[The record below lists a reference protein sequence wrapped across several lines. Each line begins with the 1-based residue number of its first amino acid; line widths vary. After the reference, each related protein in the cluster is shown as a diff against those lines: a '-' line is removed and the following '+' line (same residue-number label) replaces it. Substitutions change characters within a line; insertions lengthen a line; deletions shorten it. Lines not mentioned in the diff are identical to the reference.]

1 MAHVG
6 VLGAS
11 GYVGSHLV
19 PALVDAGHSVRA
31 MARHRDV
38 LAARGW
44 AGVEVTRADA
54 MDLET
59 LHEAFA
65 GLDVVY
71 HLVHSM
77 GSGGDFA
84 SRDRQIA
91 DNVAAAAAQA
101 GVQRIIYLGGL
112 QPGGSASEHLSSRRE
127 TGERLRQGSVPVT
140 ELRAGIIVGAG
151 SAAFEVIRDLT
162 YHLPVMLTPRWV
174 RSTSQP
180 IALDDVVSYLVRV
193 LDVEETAGRIYD
205 VAGPEVIEYGDL
217 LRQFGEIVGRHPKL
231 IPLPVLSPR
240 LSSYWLDLVTAVPA
254 SVARPLID
262 GLKHDLLADDDE
274 IRLLIPLPLLT
285 YREAVAAALEQERE
299 ERVPARWSEGV
310 LAFRDD
316 RADVA
321 YYSRGAT
328 AEVET
333 DASPERLWD
342 AVRSVGGASG
352 WGYMN
357 WAWRVRGAVDRMI
370 GGIGMRRGRRHPID
384 VRVGD
389 AIDFWRV
396 VAVEPGQ
403 RLTLLAEMKLP
414 GAAVL
419 ELEVRP
425 REGGSTLVTTA
436 RFHPAGVV
444 GLLYWYLLWPVHMLI
459 FPGLSRSIAARI
471 PEDVP
476 KVSRR

>member
-1 MAHVG
+1 MAQVG

-19 PALVDAGHSVRA
+19 PALVKAGHEVRA

-44 AGVEVTRADA
+44 PGVEIARADA
-54 MDLET
+54 MDLDS
-59 LHEAFA
+59 LREAFT
-65 GLDVVY
+65 GLEVVY

-84 SRDRQIA
+84 NRDRQIA
-91 DNVAAAAAQA
+91 DHVALAAAEA

-112 QPGGSASEHLSSRRE
+112 QPPGGASEHLSSRRE
-127 TGERLRQGSVPVT
+127 TGDRLRRGSVPVT

-151 SAAFEVIRDLT
+151 SVAFEVIRDLT
-162 YHLPVMLTPRWV
+162 YHLPIMLTPRWV

-180 IALDDVVSYLVRV
+180 IALDDVVAYLVRV
-193 LDVEETAGRIYD
+193 LEVEETTGRTYD
-205 VAGPEVIEYGDL
+205 VAGPEVLQYGDL
-217 LRQFGEIVGRHPKL
+217 LKQFGEVVGRHPKL
-231 IPLPVLSPR
+231 IPVPVLSPR

-262 GLKHDLLADDDE
+262 GLKHDLLAEDE
-274 IRLLIPLPLLT
+274 PIRALIPMRLHT
-285 YREAVAAALEQERE
+285 YREAVEAALKQERE

-310 LAFRDD
+310 LAFRDS
-316 RADVA
+316 RPDVA

-328 AEVET
+328 AEAESP
-333 DASPERLWD
+333 ASPGRLWE

-357 WAWRVRGAVDRMI
+357 WAWRVRGALDRMI
-370 GGIGMRRGRRHPID
+370 GGIGMRRGRRHPTD

-425 REGGSTLVTTA
+425 RGEGSTLVTTA
-436 RFHPAGVV
+436 RFHPAGFL

-459 FPGLSRSIAARI
+459 FPGLTRSIAARALDDL
-471 PEDVP
+471 PAVT
-476 KVSRR
+476 R